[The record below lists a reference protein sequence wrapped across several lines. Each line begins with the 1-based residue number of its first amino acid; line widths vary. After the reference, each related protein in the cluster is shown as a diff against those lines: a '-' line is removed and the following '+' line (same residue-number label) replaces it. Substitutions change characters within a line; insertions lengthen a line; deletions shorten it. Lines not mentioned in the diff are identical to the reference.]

1 MDQFVERVGGQVR
14 KSSLYRWKD
23 EGIELDFIPQQVLY
37 KWQRCHGNAE
47 KRDYSVFT
55 PYKRQ
60 PI

>member
-37 KWQRCHGNAE
+37 KW
-47 KRDYSVFT
+47 
-55 PYKRQ
+55 
-60 PI
+60 